1 MDTGA
6 ALGGT
11 GLFISLVGIIY
22 SAINHKHIKTRCC
35 GREIEISLDIDS
47 TETLGERKEREK
59 KEKEEKEKKEKEE
72 KEKKDR
78 EEKEKKEKEEK
89 EKKEKE
95 EKEEKERK
103 EKEENKY
110 KNTFIRSHIPRI
122 VPHFDV

>member
-22 SAINHKHIKTRCC
+22 SAINHKHIRTKCC

-47 TETLGERKEREK
+47 TETPAERKEREEKEKKEKEEREK

-72 KEKKDR
+72 KEKKER
-78 EEKEKKEKEEK
+78 
-89 EKKEKE
+89 E

>member
-22 SAINHKHIKTRCC
+22 SAINHKHIRTKCC

-47 TETLGERKEREK
+47 TETLVERKEREEKEK
-59 KEKEEKEKKEKEE
+59 KEREEKEEKEKKE
-72 KEKKDR
+72 R
-78 EEKEKKEKEEK
+78 
-89 EKKEKE
+89 E

-122 VPHFDV
+122 VPHFDI